1 MMPCFSRIGVPH
13 SGQALSASNRPPCV
27 RGCERLLVFIALL
40 FLMKRDDS
48 FRTRA
53 ADGGAACACVA
64 SCVMRRLTS
73 DPSIAAIAHRLA
85 MIVRASA
92 AFTIRVRR

>member
-1 MMPCFSRIGVPH
+1 MRLVKGRTGTEVAWHRTDTFRAVSTVRFHDAIYVLHAFQKKSTSGTATSR
-13 SGQALSASNRPPCV
+13 Q
-27 RGCERLLVFIALL
+27 
-40 FLMKRDDS
+40 
-48 FRTRA
+48 
-53 ADGGAACACVA
+53 ACAWVA